1 MPINDKR
8 DPNSWY
14 NSIPTRYQNEMPKPD
29 KFTQTVLAMKE
40 FDVDK
45 LEDNEYTI
53 GRGDI
58 IAKIPKIE
66 HRIYGRKAHKEY
78 EGEYV
83 DFVIG
88 KYYDPES
95 QQMRNK
101 KVTIGTVSNFSGM
114 MIINENY
121 HKYFDKQGRLYNDP
135 MAKEEEERR
144 KLEEEEQ
151 EEKEAQERIER
162 EEQIKREQEA
172 QKEAEDAETTAGEDT
187 ASTAEEKK
195 RQNLPDSTFKQP
207 SSVTGGG
214 CRNAR
219 KCLNLENET
228 NGTCPQLSHEPTE
241 EEMLEELKKEKAQM
255 EAEKKE
261 VEQLKKKLQAS
272 QKELDSIRMVRI
284 IQFEEAQAK
293 HIQLLREILHGQTE
307 IIEKQ
312 AGKKPGAVMTLR
324 QIRMINNLLSELREI
339 FKGCESEEYLQLAE
353 EPDPES
359 QDDDNYGTTYGEMA
373 ILLQNYSYT
382 LHAYDCG
389 RLYYK
394 AEE

>member
-88 KYYDPES
+88 KYYDPEA

-101 KVTIGTVSNFSGM
+101 KVTIGTVSNFPGM

-121 HKYFDKQGRLYNDP
+121 HKYFDKKGRLRNDP
-135 MAKEEEERR
+135 MKEEEEERQ
-144 KLEEEEQ
+144 KKEEQ
-151 EEKEAQERIER
+151 ARKEKEEKERIER
-162 EEQIKREQEA
+162 AEQEKREQETRT
-172 QKEAEDAETTAGEDT
+172 EAEDAPDPIAEERLT
-187 ASTAEEKK
+187 STAEEE
-195 RQNLPDSTFKQP
+195 NGTDGADSTFQQP
-207 SSVTGGG
+207 SSAH
-214 CRNAR
+214 RQR
-219 KCLNLENET
+219 LKER
-228 NGTCPQLSHEPTE
+228 PQVSQTE
-241 EEMLEELKKEKAQM
+241 EEMLEELKKEKEELKKQKALL

-261 VEQLKKKLQAS
+261 VEQLKKQLQDS
-272 QKELDSIRMVRI
+272 QKTLDSIRMVRI
-284 IQFEEAQAK
+284 MQFEEAKTK

-312 AGKKPGAVMTLR
+312 AGKKPGAVMTLH
-324 QIRMINNLLSELREI
+324 QIRMINSLLAEIREI
-339 FKGCESEEYLQLAE
+339 FQGCESEEYLQLAE
-353 EPDPES
+353 EPDPDN

-382 LHAYDCG
+382 LHAHDCG

-394 AEE
+394 SKE

>member
-135 MAKEEEERR
+135 MKKEEDERR
-144 KLEEEEQ
+144 KREEEEQ

-162 EEQIKREQEA
+162 EERIKREQEA

-187 ASTAEEKK
+187 ASTTEE
-195 RQNLPDSTFKQP
+195 
-207 SSVTGGG
+207 
-214 CRNAR
+214 
-219 KCLNLENET
+219 ENET

-241 EEMLEELKKEKAQM
+241 EEMLEELKQEKAQL

-312 AGKKPGAVMTLR
+312 AGKKPNAAMTLR
-324 QIRMINNLLSELREI
+324 QIRMINNLLAEIREI

-373 ILLQNYSYT
+373 ILLQNYNYT